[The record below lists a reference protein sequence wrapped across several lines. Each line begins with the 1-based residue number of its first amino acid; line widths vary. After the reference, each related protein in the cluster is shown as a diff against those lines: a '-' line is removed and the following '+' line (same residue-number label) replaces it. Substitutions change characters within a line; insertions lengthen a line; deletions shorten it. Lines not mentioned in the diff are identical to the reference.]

1 VSVNAHETK
10 SRHAVKRD
18 GSLQVAAVGATAKGL
33 FEPETAAAYNL
44 TVDLDV
50 DLVDTDSECVRA
62 QVVYVL
68 TAINSEV

>member
-1 VSVNAHETK
+1 MVLGFTDVLGNL
-10 SRHAVKRD
+10 
-18 GSLQVAAVGATAKGL
+18 GSGVLENLL
-33 FEPETAAAYNL
+33 FELEDAAAYNL

-50 DLVDTDSECVRA
+50 GAIGPDSECTRA